1 MEKIKKSDHFYLIDG
16 SGYIFRAYYALPP
29 LTRKSD
35 GLPVGAV
42 SGFCNMLF
50 KLLEDSKSN
59 DNLEKPTHFA
69 VIFDSARKNF
79 RNEIYSE
86 YKGNRSDAP
95 DDLIPQFE
103 YIRKSVKAF
112 NLPSIELIN
121 YEADDLI
128 ATYVEKILD
137 LGAKV
142 TIVSSDK
149 DLMQLYKKGVRIY
162 DPMKNKFINKDD
174 LLILNNTSVLPAR
187 LFGKKETGG
196 EVEVFLERIIGET
209 TALVQIR
216 SSRSPKPGTLIIVE
230 KNEHRHK
237 LLCKERK
244 EGFFIVDFQ
253 EDPKKIF
260 NSLGNTPLP
269 PYIKRKIEI
278 EDRHRYQTVY
288 ENKDY
293 QESVAAPTAG
303 LHFDNLLLTNI
314 EKIGAKIR
322 YINLTVGAGTFQPV
336 KAENIKDHKIH
347 SEYISVSKELVT
359 EIINTKKIG
368 GNIIAV
374 GTTSLRAIE
383 TVFSKKLDQFDGLTD
398 IFIYPGYKF
407 KAVDKLITNFH
418 LPKSTLLMLVAAFIG
433 FDRMKELYEIA
444 IKKRYRFLSYG
455 DAMFLTRK

>member
-1 MEKIKKSDHFYLIDG
+1 MKTIE
-16 SGYIFRAYYALPP
+16 
-29 LTRKSD
+29 
-35 GLPVGAV
+35 
-42 SGFCNMLF
+42 
-50 KLLEDSKSN
+50 
-59 DNLEKPTHFA
+59 
-69 VIFDSARKNF
+69 FD
-79 RNEIYSE
+79 Y
-86 YKGNRSDAP
+86 
-95 DDLIPQFE
+95 
-103 YIRKSVKAF
+103 
-112 NLPSIELIN
+112 NLPE
-121 YEADDLI
+121 DLI
-128 ATYVEKILD
+128 ATYP
-137 LGAKV
+137 
-142 TIVSSDK
+142 SK
-149 DLMQLYKKGVRIY
+149 DRTKSRLLVDANPEEHRIFSEVG
-162 DPMKNKFINKDD
+162 KFINKDD

-216 SSRSPKPGTLIIVE
+216 ASRSPLPGTFIIVE
-230 KNEHRHK
+230 DNEHCYR

-244 EGFFIVDFQ
+244 DGFFIIDFQ

-269 PYIKRKIEI
+269 PYIKRTIEM
-278 EDRHRYQTVY
+278 EDRYRYQTVY

-303 LHFDNLLLTNI
+303 LHFDDLLLKNI
-314 EKIGAKIR
+314 ENIGAKIK

-336 KAENIKDHKIH
+336 KVENIMDHKIH
-347 SEYISVSKELVT
+347 SEYISVSKELVA

-383 TVFSKKLDQFDGLTD
+383 TVFAKKSDQYEGLTD
-398 IFIYPGYKF
+398 IFIYPGYEF
-407 KAVDKLITNFH
+407 KATDKLITNFH

-433 FDRMKELYEIA
+433 FDRMKHLYEIA

>member
-1 MEKIKKSDHFYLIDG
+1 M
-16 SGYIFRAYYALPP
+16 
-29 LTRKSD
+29 
-35 GLPVGAV
+35 
-42 SGFCNMLF
+42 
-50 KLLEDSKSN
+50 
-59 DNLEKPTHFA
+59 
-69 VIFDSARKNF
+69 
-79 RNEIYSE
+79 
-86 YKGNRSDAP
+86 
-95 DDLIPQFE
+95 
-103 YIRKSVKAF
+103 
-112 NLPSIELIN
+112 
-121 YEADDLI
+121 
-128 ATYVEKILD
+128 
-137 LGAKV
+137 
-142 TIVSSDK
+142 
-149 DLMQLYKKGVRIY
+149 
-162 DPMKNKFINKDD
+162 
-174 LLILNNTSVLPAR
+174 ILNNTSVLPAR

-216 SSRSPKPGTLIIVE
+216 ASRSPLPGTFIIVE
-230 KNEHRHK
+230 DNEHCYR

-244 EGFFIVDFQ
+244 DGFFIIDFQ

-269 PYIKRKIEI
+269 PYIKRTIEM
-278 EDRHRYQTVY
+278 EDRYRYQTVY

-303 LHFDNLLLTNI
+303 LHFDDLLLKNI
-314 EKIGAKIR
+314 ENIGAKIK

-336 KAENIKDHKIH
+336 KVENIMDHKIH
-347 SEYISVSKELVT
+347 SEYISVSKELVA

-383 TVFSKKLDQFDGLTD
+383 TVFAKKLDQYEGLTD
-398 IFIYPGYKF
+398 IFIYPGYEF
-407 KAVDKLITNFH
+407 KATDKLITNFH

-433 FDRMKELYEIA
+433 FDRMKHLYEIA

>member
-1 MEKIKKSDHFYLIDG
+1 MKTIEFDYNLPEELIASYPSKDRTKSRLLIDANPEEHR
-16 SGYIFRAYYALPP
+16 IF
-29 LTRKSD
+29 S
-35 GLPVGAV
+35 
-42 SGFCNMLF
+42 
-50 KLLEDSKSN
+50 
-59 DNLEKPTHFA
+59 
-69 VIFDSARKNF
+69 
-79 RNEIYSE
+79 EI
-86 YKGNRSDAP
+86 D
-95 DDLIPQFE
+95 
-103 YIRKSVKAF
+103 
-112 NLPSIELIN
+112 
-121 YEADDLI
+121 
-128 ATYVEKILD
+128 
-137 LGAKV
+137 
-142 TIVSSDK
+142 
-149 DLMQLYKKGVRIY
+149 
-162 DPMKNKFINKDD
+162 KFINKDD

-216 SSRSPKPGTLIIVE
+216 SSRSPKPGTCIIVE
-230 KNEHRHK
+230 NNEHRHK

-260 NSLGNTPLP
+260 NSLGKTPLP

-303 LHFDNLLLTNI
+303 LHFDNLLLRNI
-314 EKIGAKIR
+314 EMIGAKIR

>member
-1 MEKIKKSDHFYLIDG
+1 MKTIEFDYNLPEELIAAYPSKDRTKSRLLIDANPEEHR
-16 SGYIFRAYYALPP
+16 IF
-29 LTRKSD
+29 S
-35 GLPVGAV
+35 
-42 SGFCNMLF
+42 
-50 KLLEDSKSN
+50 
-59 DNLEKPTHFA
+59 
-69 VIFDSARKNF
+69 
-79 RNEIYSE
+79 EI
-86 YKGNRSDAP
+86 G
-95 DDLIPQFE
+95 
-103 YIRKSVKAF
+103 
-112 NLPSIELIN
+112 
-121 YEADDLI
+121 
-128 ATYVEKILD
+128 
-137 LGAKV
+137 
-142 TIVSSDK
+142 
-149 DLMQLYKKGVRIY
+149 
-162 DPMKNKFINKDD
+162 KFINKDD

-216 SSRSPKPGTLIIVE
+216 SSRSPKPGTVIIVE
-230 KNEHRHK
+230 NNEHRHK

-253 EDPKKIF
+253 DDPKKIF
-260 NSLGNTPLP
+260 NSLGNIPLP

-278 EDRHRYQTVY
+278 DDRHRYQTVY

-303 LHFDNLLLTNI
+303 LHFDNSLLRNI

-359 EIINTKKIG
+359 EIMNTKKIG

-398 IFIYPGYKF
+398 IFIYPGYEF
-407 KAVDKLITNFH
+407 KVVDKLITNFH

>member
-1 MEKIKKSDHFYLIDG
+1 MKTIEFDYNLPEELIASYPSKDRTKSRLLIDANPEEHR
-16 SGYIFRAYYALPP
+16 IF
-29 LTRKSD
+29 S
-35 GLPVGAV
+35 
-42 SGFCNMLF
+42 
-50 KLLEDSKSN
+50 
-59 DNLEKPTHFA
+59 
-69 VIFDSARKNF
+69 
-79 RNEIYSE
+79 EI
-86 YKGNRSDAP
+86 D
-95 DDLIPQFE
+95 
-103 YIRKSVKAF
+103 
-112 NLPSIELIN
+112 
-121 YEADDLI
+121 
-128 ATYVEKILD
+128 
-137 LGAKV
+137 
-142 TIVSSDK
+142 
-149 DLMQLYKKGVRIY
+149 
-162 DPMKNKFINKDD
+162 KFINKDD

-216 SSRSPKPGTLIIVE
+216 SSRSPKPGTVIIVE
-230 KNEHRHK
+230 NNEHRHK

-260 NSLGNTPLP
+260 NFFGNTPLP

-303 LHFDNLLLTNI
+303 LHFDNLLLRNI

-383 TVFSKKLDQFDGLTD
+383 TVFSKKLDQFEGLTD
-398 IFIYPGYKF
+398 IFIYPGYEF

-433 FDRMKELYEIA
+433 FDRMKGLYEIA

>member
-1 MEKIKKSDHFYLIDG
+1 MKTIE
-16 SGYIFRAYYALPP
+16 
-29 LTRKSD
+29 
-35 GLPVGAV
+35 
-42 SGFCNMLF
+42 
-50 KLLEDSKSN
+50 
-59 DNLEKPTHFA
+59 
-69 VIFDSARKNF
+69 FD
-79 RNEIYSE
+79 Y
-86 YKGNRSDAP
+86 
-95 DDLIPQFE
+95 
-103 YIRKSVKAF
+103 
-112 NLPSIELIN
+112 NLPE
-121 YEADDLI
+121 ELI
-128 ATYVEKILD
+128 ATYP
-137 LGAKV
+137 
-142 TIVSSDK
+142 SK
-149 DLMQLYKKGVRIY
+149 DRTKSRLLIDGNPEEHRIFSEI
-162 DPMKNKFINKDD
+162 DKFINKDD

-196 EVEVFLERIIGET
+196 EVEVFLERIIGKT

-216 SSRSPKPGTLIIVE
+216 SSRSPKPGTLIIIE
-230 KNEHRHK
+230 NNEHRHK

-244 EGFFIVDFQ
+244 EGFLIVDFQ

-260 NSLGNTPLP
+260 NMLGNTPLP

-303 LHFDNLLLTNI
+303 LHFDNLLLKNI

-336 KAENIKDHKIH
+336 KVENIKDHKIH
-347 SEYISVSKELVT
+347 SEYISVSNELVT

-444 IKKRYRFLSYG
+444 IKKKYKFLSYG
-455 DAMFLTRK
+455 DAMFLTKK

>member
-1 MEKIKKSDHFYLIDG
+1 MKTIEFDYNLPEELIASYPSKDRTKSRLLIDANPEEHR
-16 SGYIFRAYYALPP
+16 IF
-29 LTRKSD
+29 S
-35 GLPVGAV
+35 
-42 SGFCNMLF
+42 
-50 KLLEDSKSN
+50 
-59 DNLEKPTHFA
+59 
-69 VIFDSARKNF
+69 
-79 RNEIYSE
+79 EI
-86 YKGNRSDAP
+86 D
-95 DDLIPQFE
+95 
-103 YIRKSVKAF
+103 
-112 NLPSIELIN
+112 
-121 YEADDLI
+121 
-128 ATYVEKILD
+128 
-137 LGAKV
+137 
-142 TIVSSDK
+142 
-149 DLMQLYKKGVRIY
+149 
-162 DPMKNKFINKDD
+162 KFINKDD
-174 LLILNNTSVLPAR
+174 LLVLNNTSVLPAR

-216 SSRSPKPGTLIIVE
+216 SSRPPKPGTLIIIE
-230 KNEHRHK
+230 NNERRHK

-244 EGFFIVDFQ
+244 EGFFVVDFQ

-269 PYIKRKIEI
+269 PYIRRKIEI

-336 KAENIKDHKIH
+336 KAENIEDHKIH

-383 TVFSKKLDQFDGLTD
+383 TVFSKKLDHFDGLTD
-398 IFIYPGYKF
+398 IFIYPGYEF

-433 FDRMKELYEIA
+433 FDRMKKLYEIA

>member
-1 MEKIKKSDHFYLIDG
+1 MKTIEFDYNLPEELIASYPSKDRTKSRLLIDANPEEHR
-16 SGYIFRAYYALPP
+16 IF
-29 LTRKSD
+29 S
-35 GLPVGAV
+35 
-42 SGFCNMLF
+42 
-50 KLLEDSKSN
+50 
-59 DNLEKPTHFA
+59 
-69 VIFDSARKNF
+69 
-79 RNEIYSE
+79 EI
-86 YKGNRSDAP
+86 D
-95 DDLIPQFE
+95 
-103 YIRKSVKAF
+103 
-112 NLPSIELIN
+112 
-121 YEADDLI
+121 
-128 ATYVEKILD
+128 
-137 LGAKV
+137 
-142 TIVSSDK
+142 
-149 DLMQLYKKGVRIY
+149 
-162 DPMKNKFINKDD
+162 KFINKDD

-196 EVEVFLERIIGET
+196 EVEVFLERIIDET

-216 SSRSPKPGTLIIVE
+216 SSRSPKPGTLIIIE
-230 KNEHRHK
+230 NNERRHK

-244 EGFFIVDFQ
+244 EGFFIVDFK

-269 PYIKRKIEI
+269 PYIKRQIEI

-336 KAENIKDHKIH
+336 KAENIEDHKIH

-398 IFIYPGYKF
+398 IFIYPGYEF

>member
-1 MEKIKKSDHFYLIDG
+1 MKTIE
-16 SGYIFRAYYALPP
+16 
-29 LTRKSD
+29 
-35 GLPVGAV
+35 
-42 SGFCNMLF
+42 
-50 KLLEDSKSN
+50 
-59 DNLEKPTHFA
+59 
-69 VIFDSARKNF
+69 FD
-79 RNEIYSE
+79 Y
-86 YKGNRSDAP
+86 
-95 DDLIPQFE
+95 
-103 YIRKSVKAF
+103 
-112 NLPSIELIN
+112 NLPE
-121 YEADDLI
+121 ELI
-128 ATYVEKILD
+128 ATYPSKDRTKSRLLINTNPVEH
-137 LGAKV
+137 
-142 TIVSSDK
+142 
-149 DLMQLYKKGVRIY
+149 RIFSEIE
-162 DPMKNKFINKDD
+162 KFINQND
-174 LLILNNTSVLPAR
+174 LLVLNNTSVLPAR
-187 LFGKKETGG
+187 LLGKKETGG

-216 SSRSPKPGTLIIVE
+216 SSRSPKPGTHIIVE
-230 KNEHRHK
+230 NSEHSYR
-237 LLCKERK
+237 LFCKERND
-244 EGFFIVDFQ
+244 EFFIVDFQ

-260 NSLGNTPLP
+260 NSLGVIPLP
-269 PYIKRKIEI
+269 PYIKRKIER
-278 EDRHRYQTVY
+278 EDSHRYKTVY

-303 LHFDNLLLTNI
+303 LHFDNLLLRNI

-398 IFIYPGYKF
+398 IFIYPGYEF

-444 IKKRYRFLSYG
+444 IRERYRFLSYG

>member
-1 MEKIKKSDHFYLIDG
+1 MKTIEFDYNLPEELIAAYPSKDRTKSRLLIDANPEEHR
-16 SGYIFRAYYALPP
+16 IF
-29 LTRKSD
+29 S
-35 GLPVGAV
+35 
-42 SGFCNMLF
+42 
-50 KLLEDSKSN
+50 
-59 DNLEKPTHFA
+59 
-69 VIFDSARKNF
+69 
-79 RNEIYSE
+79 EI
-86 YKGNRSDAP
+86 G
-95 DDLIPQFE
+95 
-103 YIRKSVKAF
+103 
-112 NLPSIELIN
+112 
-121 YEADDLI
+121 
-128 ATYVEKILD
+128 
-137 LGAKV
+137 
-142 TIVSSDK
+142 
-149 DLMQLYKKGVRIY
+149 
-162 DPMKNKFINKDD
+162 KFINKDD

-216 SSRSPKPGTLIIVE
+216 SSRSPKPGTVIIVE
-230 KNEHRHK
+230 NNVHRHK

-253 EDPKKIF
+253 DDPKKIF
-260 NSLGNTPLP
+260 NSLGNIPLP

-278 EDRHRYQTVY
+278 DDRHRYQTVY

-303 LHFDNLLLTNI
+303 LHFDNSLLRNI

-383 TVFSKKLDQFDGLTD
+383 TVFSKKLDQFEGLTD
-398 IFIYPGYKF
+398 IFIYPGYEF

-418 LPKSTLLMLVAAFIG
+418 LPKSTLLMLVAAFTG
-433 FDRMKELYEIA
+433 FDRMKKLYEIA

>member
-1 MEKIKKSDHFYLIDG
+1 MKTIEFDYNLPEELIASYPSKDRTKSRLLIDANPEEHR
-16 SGYIFRAYYALPP
+16 IF
-29 LTRKSD
+29 S
-35 GLPVGAV
+35 
-42 SGFCNMLF
+42 
-50 KLLEDSKSN
+50 
-59 DNLEKPTHFA
+59 
-69 VIFDSARKNF
+69 
-79 RNEIYSE
+79 EI
-86 YKGNRSDAP
+86 D
-95 DDLIPQFE
+95 
-103 YIRKSVKAF
+103 
-112 NLPSIELIN
+112 
-121 YEADDLI
+121 
-128 ATYVEKILD
+128 
-137 LGAKV
+137 
-142 TIVSSDK
+142 
-149 DLMQLYKKGVRIY
+149 
-162 DPMKNKFINKDD
+162 KFINKDD

-303 LHFDNLLLTNI
+303 LHFDNLLLRNI

-347 SEYISVSKELVT
+347 SEYISVSQELVT
-359 EIINTKKIG
+359 EIINTKKMG

-383 TVFSKKLDQFDGLTD
+383 TVFSKKLDQFEGLTD
-398 IFIYPGYKF
+398 IFIYPGYEF

-433 FDRMKELYEIA
+433 FDRMKKLYEIA

>member
-1 MEKIKKSDHFYLIDG
+1 MKTIE
-16 SGYIFRAYYALPP
+16 
-29 LTRKSD
+29 
-35 GLPVGAV
+35 
-42 SGFCNMLF
+42 
-50 KLLEDSKSN
+50 
-59 DNLEKPTHFA
+59 
-69 VIFDSARKNF
+69 FD
-79 RNEIYSE
+79 Y
-86 YKGNRSDAP
+86 
-95 DDLIPQFE
+95 
-103 YIRKSVKAF
+103 
-112 NLPSIELIN
+112 NLPE
-121 YEADDLI
+121 DLI
-128 ATYVEKILD
+128 ATYPSKDRTKSRLLVDANPEEH
-137 LGAKV
+137 
-142 TIVSSDK
+142 TIFSEVDK
-149 DLMQLYKKGVRIY
+149 LIK
-162 DPMKNKFINKDD
+162 KDD

-216 SSRSPKPGTLIIVE
+216 ASRSPQSGTFIIVE
-230 KNEHRHK
+230 NNEHCYK

-244 EGFFIVDFQ
+244 DGFFIIDFQ

-269 PYIKRKIEI
+269 PYIKRTIES
-278 EDRHRYQTVY
+278 EDRYRYQTVY

-303 LHFDNLLLTNI
+303 LHFDDLLLKNI
-314 EKIGAKIR
+314 ENIGAKIK

-336 KAENIKDHKIH
+336 KVENIMDHKIH
-347 SEYISVSKELVT
+347 SEYISVSKELVA

-383 TVFSKKLDQFDGLTD
+383 TVFAKKLDQYEGLTD
-398 IFIYPGYKF
+398 IFIYPGYEF
-407 KAVDKLITNFH
+407 KAIDKLITNFH

-433 FDRMKELYEIA
+433 FDRMKHLYEIA

>member
-1 MEKIKKSDHFYLIDG
+1 MKTIEFDYNLPEELIAAYPSKDRTKSRLLID
-16 SGYIFRAYYALPP
+16 SNPEEHRIF
-29 LTRKSD
+29 S
-35 GLPVGAV
+35 
-42 SGFCNMLF
+42 
-50 KLLEDSKSN
+50 
-59 DNLEKPTHFA
+59 
-69 VIFDSARKNF
+69 
-79 RNEIYSE
+79 EI
-86 YKGNRSDAP
+86 D
-95 DDLIPQFE
+95 
-103 YIRKSVKAF
+103 
-112 NLPSIELIN
+112 
-121 YEADDLI
+121 
-128 ATYVEKILD
+128 
-137 LGAKV
+137 
-142 TIVSSDK
+142 
-149 DLMQLYKKGVRIY
+149 
-162 DPMKNKFINKDD
+162 KFINKDD

-216 SSRSPKPGTLIIVE
+216 SSRSPKPGTCIIVE
-230 KNEHRHK
+230 NNEHRHK

-260 NSLGNTPLP
+260 NSLGKTPLP

-303 LHFDNLLLTNI
+303 LHFDNLLLRNI
-314 EKIGAKIR
+314 EMIGAKIR

>member
-1 MEKIKKSDHFYLIDG
+1 MKTIEFDYNLPEELIAAYPSKDRTKSRLLIDANPEEHR
-16 SGYIFRAYYALPP
+16 IF
-29 LTRKSD
+29 S
-35 GLPVGAV
+35 
-42 SGFCNMLF
+42 
-50 KLLEDSKSN
+50 
-59 DNLEKPTHFA
+59 
-69 VIFDSARKNF
+69 
-79 RNEIYSE
+79 EI
-86 YKGNRSDAP
+86 D
-95 DDLIPQFE
+95 
-103 YIRKSVKAF
+103 
-112 NLPSIELIN
+112 
-121 YEADDLI
+121 
-128 ATYVEKILD
+128 
-137 LGAKV
+137 
-142 TIVSSDK
+142 
-149 DLMQLYKKGVRIY
+149 
-162 DPMKNKFINKDD
+162 KFINKDD

-216 SSRSPKPGTLIIVE
+216 SSRSPKPGTLIIIE
-230 KNEHRHK
+230 NNEHRHK

-244 EGFFIVDFQ
+244 EGFFIVDFS

-269 PYIKRKIEI
+269 PYIKRKIETK
-278 EDRHRYQTVY
+278 DRHRYQTVY

-303 LHFDNLLLTNI
+303 LHFDNLLLRNI
-314 EKIGAKIR
+314 EKIGAKVR

-347 SEYISVSKELVT
+347 SEHISVSKELVT
-359 EIINTKKIG
+359 AIINTKESG
-368 GNIIAV
+368 GDIIAV

-398 IFIYPGYKF
+398 IFIYPGYEF

-433 FDRMKELYEIA
+433 FDRMKKLYEIA

>member
-1 MEKIKKSDHFYLIDG
+1 MKTIE
-16 SGYIFRAYYALPP
+16 
-29 LTRKSD
+29 
-35 GLPVGAV
+35 
-42 SGFCNMLF
+42 
-50 KLLEDSKSN
+50 
-59 DNLEKPTHFA
+59 
-69 VIFDSARKNF
+69 FD
-79 RNEIYSE
+79 Y
-86 YKGNRSDAP
+86 
-95 DDLIPQFE
+95 
-103 YIRKSVKAF
+103 
-112 NLPSIELIN
+112 NLPE
-121 YEADDLI
+121 ELI
-128 ATYVEKILD
+128 ATYPSKDRTKSRLLINTNPVEH
-137 LGAKV
+137 
-142 TIVSSDK
+142 
-149 DLMQLYKKGVRIY
+149 RIFSEIE
-162 DPMKNKFINKDD
+162 KFINQND
-174 LLILNNTSVLPAR
+174 LLVLNNTSVLPAR
-187 LFGKKETGG
+187 LLGKKETGG

-216 SSRSPKPGTLIIVE
+216 SSRSPKPGTVIIVE
-230 KNEHRHK
+230 NSEHSYR
-237 LLCKERK
+237 LFCKERND
-244 EGFFIVDFQ
+244 EFFIVDFQ

-260 NSLGNTPLP
+260 NSLGVTPLP

-278 EDRHRYQTVY
+278 EDRYRYQTVY

-303 LHFDNLLLTNI
+303 LHFDNLLLRNI

-347 SEYISVSKELVT
+347 SEHISVSKELVT
-359 EIINTKKIG
+359 EIINTKESDG
-368 GNIIAV
+368 DIIAV

-398 IFIYPGYKF
+398 IFIYPGYEF

>member
-1 MEKIKKSDHFYLIDG
+1 MKTTKFDYS
-16 SGYIFRAYYALPP
+16 LP
-29 LTRKSD
+29 
-35 GLPVGAV
+35 
-42 SGFCNMLF
+42 
-50 KLLEDSKSN
+50 E
-59 DNLEKPTHFA
+59 E
-69 VIFDSARKNF
+69 
-79 RNEIYSE
+79 
-86 YKGNRSDAP
+86 
-95 DDLIPQFE
+95 
-103 YIRKSVKAF
+103 
-112 NLPSIELIN
+112 
-121 YEADDLI
+121 LI
-128 ATYVEKILD
+128 ATYP
-137 LGAKV
+137 
-142 TIVSSDK
+142 SK
-149 DLMQLYKKGVRIY
+149 DRTKSRLLVDANPEEHRIFSEI
-162 DPMKNKFINKDD
+162 NKFIKKDD

-196 EVEVFLERIIGET
+196 EVEVFLERIIDET
-209 TALVQIR
+209 KALVQIR
-216 SSRSPKPGTLIIVE
+216 SSRSPKPGSLIIVE
-230 KNEHRHK
+230 NNEHCYK

-253 EDPKKIF
+253 DDPKKIF
-260 NSLGNTPLP
+260 NSLGNIPLP

-303 LHFDNLLLTNI
+303 LHFDNLLLRNI
-314 EKIGAKIR
+314 ENIGAKIR

-336 KAENIKDHKIH
+336 KAENIVDHKIH

-359 EIINTKKIG
+359 EIINTKKMG
-368 GNIIAV
+368 GNVIAV

-398 IFIYPGYKF
+398 IFIYPGYEF

-433 FDRMKELYEIA
+433 FDRMKYLYEIA
-444 IKKRYRFLSYG
+444 IKERYRFLSYG

>member
-1 MEKIKKSDHFYLIDG
+1 MKTIEFDYK
-16 SGYIFRAYYALPP
+16 LP
-29 LTRKSD
+29 
-35 GLPVGAV
+35 
-42 SGFCNMLF
+42 
-50 KLLEDSKSN
+50 E
-59 DNLEKPTHFA
+59 
-69 VIFDSARKNF
+69 
-79 RNEIYSE
+79 
-86 YKGNRSDAP
+86 
-95 DDLIPQFE
+95 
-103 YIRKSVKAF
+103 
-112 NLPSIELIN
+112 
-121 YEADDLI
+121 DLI
-128 ATYVEKILD
+128 ATYP
-137 LGAKV
+137 
-142 TIVSSDK
+142 SK
-149 DLMQLYKKGVRIY
+149 DRTKSRLLVDANPEEHRIFLEVG
-162 DPMKNKFINKDD
+162 KFINKDD

-216 SSRSPKPGTLIIVE
+216 ASRSPLPGTLIIVE
-230 KNEHRHK
+230 NNEHCYK

-244 EGFFIVDFQ
+244 DGFFIIDFQ

-269 PYIKRKIEI
+269 PYIKRTIEM
-278 EDRHRYQTVY
+278 EDRYRYQTVY

-303 LHFDNLLLTNI
+303 LHFDDLLLKNI
-314 EKIGAKIR
+314 ENIGAKIK

-336 KAENIKDHKIH
+336 KVANIMDHKIH
-347 SEYISVSKELVT
+347 SEYISVSKELVA

-383 TVFSKKLDQFDGLTD
+383 TVFAKKLDQYEGLTD
-398 IFIYPGYKF
+398 IFIYPGYEF
-407 KAVDKLITNFH
+407 KAIDKLITNFH

-433 FDRMKELYEIA
+433 FDRMKYLYEIA
-444 IKKRYRFLSYG
+444 IKERYRFLSYG

>member
-1 MEKIKKSDHFYLIDG
+1 MKTTKFDYS
-16 SGYIFRAYYALPP
+16 LP
-29 LTRKSD
+29 
-35 GLPVGAV
+35 
-42 SGFCNMLF
+42 
-50 KLLEDSKSN
+50 E
-59 DNLEKPTHFA
+59 E
-69 VIFDSARKNF
+69 
-79 RNEIYSE
+79 
-86 YKGNRSDAP
+86 
-95 DDLIPQFE
+95 
-103 YIRKSVKAF
+103 
-112 NLPSIELIN
+112 
-121 YEADDLI
+121 LI
-128 ATYVEKILD
+128 ATYP
-137 LGAKV
+137 
-142 TIVSSDK
+142 SK
-149 DLMQLYKKGVRIY
+149 DRTKSRLLVDANPEEHRIFSEI
-162 DPMKNKFINKDD
+162 NKFIKKDD

-196 EVEVFLERIIGET
+196 EIEVFLERIIDET
-209 TALVQIR
+209 NALVQIR
-216 SSRSPKPGTLIIVE
+216 SSRSPKPGSLIIVE
-230 KNEHRHK
+230 NNEHCYK

-253 EDPKKIF
+253 DDPKKIF
-260 NSLGNTPLP
+260 TSLGNIPLP

-303 LHFDNLLLTNI
+303 LHFDNLLLRNI
-314 EKIGAKIR
+314 ENIGAKIR

-336 KAENIKDHKIH
+336 KAENIVDHKIH

-359 EIINTKKIG
+359 EIIDTKKMG
-368 GNIIAV
+368 GDVIAV

-398 IFIYPGYKF
+398 IFIYPGYEF

-433 FDRMKELYEIA
+433 FDRMKYLYEIA
-444 IKKRYRFLSYG
+444 IKERYRFLSYG